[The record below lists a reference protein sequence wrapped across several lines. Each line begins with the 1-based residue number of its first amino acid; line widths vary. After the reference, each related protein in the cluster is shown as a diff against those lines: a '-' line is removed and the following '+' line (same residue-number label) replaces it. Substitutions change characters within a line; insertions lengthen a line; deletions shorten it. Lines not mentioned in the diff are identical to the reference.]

1 MQALPYQ
8 LPVPVK
14 ILPFWILPRAGT
26 GKLIVVTFSNLGW
39 CLGFR
44 YVSFYNFT
52 FALAERSVVDEIEA
66 EVKRLS
72 NLWLDWFREKHSAPQ
87 QIRIDFLISIPRDM
101 DGQSVSSP
109 RFRVH
114 TCELTEC
121 GGATCG
127 LEVVPRTVAVV
138 NECLGLTEGF
148 PKPLPPFAEI
158 PPSEYPRKSTG
169 RERNERS
176 DRQKTQSNDGE
187 QQAHGSLPYPKLAIF
202 FALLAMLWPR
212 LKKVGN
218 AHQNRL
224 LMSALPLIYQS
235 SVFAIVA
242 WAVRDKIRDTWMR

>member
-1 MQALPYQ
+1 M
-8 LPVPVK
+8 
-14 ILPFWILPRAGT
+14 
-26 GKLIVVTFSNLGW
+26 
-39 CLGFR
+39 
-44 YVSFYNFT
+44 
-52 FALAERSVVDEIEA
+52 DEIEV
-66 EVKRLS
+66 EVKRLA
-72 NLWLDWFREKHSAPQ
+72 NVWLEWFREKHSAPQ
-87 QIRIDFLISIPRDM
+87 QIRIDFLVSIPRDM
-101 DGQSVSSP
+101 DGQSVSS

-127 LEVVPRTVAVV
+127 LEVAPRTVAVV

-158 PPSEYPRKSTG
+158 PPPQPHQRYGTG

-176 DRQKTQSNDGE
+176 DRKKTQSNDGE
-187 QQAHGSLPYPKLAIF
+187 QQVHGSLPYPKLAIF

-224 LMSALPLIYQS
+224 LMSVLPFIYQS
-235 SVFAIVA
+235 SLFAIVA
-242 WAVRDKIRDTWMR
+242 SAVRDKIRDTWMR